1 MAGPY
6 HAALAGSL
14 SHPVGMFFRRARS
27 YYYRPTGSDR
37 LFLLRRGDVQGVA
50 EVSANHLGACET
62 IELAALPP
70 ADAAELADLARD
82 ADELAA
88 GDDSAPLAA

>member
-50 EVSANHLGACET
+50 EVSANHLGSCER
-62 IELAALPP
+62 IELAALPRP
-70 ADAAELADLARD
+70 DAAELEDLARD
-82 ADELAA
+82 ADALAR
-88 GDDSAPLAA
+88 DDEPAPLAA